1 MPGHIQILFIGSAQ
15 ESDARFFTRK
25 PGDLVNIPYVRFSN
39 SSALFEPVGIG
50 FMPESNKILEM
61 AVSSPM
67 LKTMTQLRKY
77 SKKLQPIA
85 KIIYLNNI
93 RIVNSA
99 CGNQPLSCARSKP
112 NNP

>member
-61 AVSSPM
+61 AVSSPI
-67 LKTMTQLRKY
+67 LKTMAQLRKY
-77 SKKLQPIA
+77 SK
-85 KIIYLNNI
+85 
-93 RIVNSA
+93 
-99 CGNQPLSCARSKP
+99 
-112 NNP
+112 

>member
-25 PGDLVNIPYVRFSN
+25 PGDLVSIPDLNFSN

-61 AVSSPM
+61 AVSRPM
-67 LKTMTQLRKY
+67 LKTMAQLRKY
-77 SKKLQPIA
+77 SK
-85 KIIYLNNI
+85 
-93 RIVNSA
+93 
-99 CGNQPLSCARSKP
+99 
-112 NNP
+112 